1 MSDKKI
7 EVKNLS
13 FKYETTDVLKNVSF
27 DVYDK
32 DIVTI
37 IGPNGGGK
45 STLLKLLLGILKP
58 DSGTILI
65 NGQNPKKLKKP
76 VLGYVPQF
84 SIFDPRFPISVFDTV
99 LSGRIRK
106 GMFRYSAEDREIADK
121 ILEDIGLTGVKKNT
135 FAALSGGQ
143 RQRVLIARALAS
155 GPEILML
162 DEPTTNID
170 ATTEDYLANLLQKL
184 NKDLTIL
191 LVTHD
196 TAFTTAFQ
204 TRILCVNKFVHEHP
218 TQIVTV
224 GDDTVKMVRHDIDL
238 YNHRGHNHAE
248 ENHHAF

>member
-1 MSDKKI
+1 MK
-7 EVKNLS
+7 EVKIQVKDLS
-13 FKYETTDVLKNVSF
+13 FRYDSRDVLKNVSF
-27 DVYDK
+27 EIYDK

-65 NGQNPKKLKKP
+65 DGVPPKKLKKP
-76 VLGYVPQF
+76 VLGYVPQY
-84 SIFDPRFPISVFDTV
+84 SLFDPRFPISVFETV
-99 LSGRIRK
+99 LSGRMK
-106 GMFRYSAEDREIADK
+106 DGLFRYTAEDRELADQ
-121 ILEDIGLTGVKKNT
+121 ILSDIGLAEVRNNT

-155 GPEILML
+155 EPEILLL

-170 ATTEDYLANLLQKL
+170 VTTEDYLSALMKKL
-184 NKDLTIL
+184 NKELTIL

-204 TRILCVNKFVHEHP
+204 SRVLCVNTFVHEHP
-218 TQIVTV
+218 TELVTL
-224 GDDTVKMVRHDIDL
+224 GDDTFNMIRHDIDL
-238 YNHRGHNHAE
+238 YNHRGHRKEDHHAE
-248 ENHHAF
+248 

>member
-99 LSGRIRK
+99 LSGRMRE

-238 YNHRGHNHAE
+238 YNHKGHSHTE